1 MKWLNSK
8 FICCLLFLMASSI
21 SSIRAQWRSFGE
33 SKVGNLIFDLYA
45 KKGSWGMGQQFFGA
59 NVKSNFS
66 MKVRVEGELV
76 AHLTCGNEAISKLDF
91 KIESQ
96 QLIYKVDPSDTTNIG
111 AGWFAENK
119 GLLGDAPEELC
130 KGNEIIIRGH
140 KSRNRISSLQ
150 VRKLKFFTKGED
162 GEEIEVSS
170 QGVPLNPK
178 KDSKNQSS
186 TKSEEL
192 DKTGSG
198 EQKENDQLEQYRKAE
213 EQRIKQENTTQQNL
227 ARTQEEL
234 RKRDE
239 AKRAEEKEKQA
250 RVAANTAA
258 VTAGFMALGGSILG
272 ADIAPKFCDSPSF
285 LLEGNFGFMGSSVPA
300 LENVYSFRKQD
311 FKDYSQ
317 SETMLGLGLSANV
330 KVWPYRSLN
339 FGIAGTGSIFYH
351 LPMWEDGVELFSY
364 SLGGRSVIGH
374 EFVKAVVDLGITHRI
389 GSSTLSSDQT
399 TIFSNG
405 TYAINTV
412 FTEQKFNYLSNKL
425 GLGLMIEYDA
435 EEGEQ
440 VYYTFMVTREMLNF
454 VKTKQPYYS
463 FKAEIRCLLDLEIEY
478 AQNYPIA
485 GLPGYAYKQDG
496 RNKDFFQVSFGIP
509 MGLLVN
515 Y

>member
-1 MKWLNSK
+1 MI
-8 FICCLLFLMASSI
+8 FFTASRV
-21 SSIRAQWRSFGE
+21 SSLRAQWRSFGE
-33 SKVGNLIFDLYA
+33 SKVGNLTFDLYA

-96 QLIYKVDPSDTTNIG
+96 ELIYKVDPSDTTNIG

-130 KGNEIIIRGH
+130 KGNEIIIRGY
-140 KSRNRISSLQ
+140 KSRNRISALQ
-150 VRKLKFFTKGED
+150 VRKLKFYTKGED

-170 QGVPLNPK
+170 MGVPLNPK
-178 KDSKNQSS
+178 KDTKNQSS
-186 TKSEEL
+186 TKSKEL
-192 DKTGSG
+192 DETDSG
-198 EQKENDQLEQYRKAE
+198 EQKENNQLEQFRKAE
-213 EQRIKQENTTQQNL
+213 EQRINEEKTRQENL

-239 AKRAEEKEKQA
+239 AKRAEEKERQA
-250 RVAANTAA
+250 RVSANTAA
-258 VTAGFMALGGSILG
+258 VTAGLMVLGGSILG
-272 ADIAPKFCDSPSF
+272 ADIAPEFCDSPSF

-300 LENVYSFRKQD
+300 IQNSYSFQKQS

-317 SETMLGLGLSANV
+317 SETMLGLGLSANA

-351 LPMWEDGVELFSY
+351 LPIWEDGVELFSY
-364 SLGGRSVIGH
+364 SLGGRSVIGL
-374 EFVKAVVDLGITHRI
+374 EFVKAVVDFGITNRI
-389 GSSTLSSDQT
+389 GSSTLTSDQT
-399 TIFSNG
+399 IIFSNG
-405 TYAINTV
+405 TYGINTI
-412 FTEQKFNYLSNKL
+412 FTEQKFNYMSNKL
-425 GLGLMIEYDA
+425 GLGLMVEYDA
-435 EEGEQ
+435 DDGEQ
-440 VYYTFMVTREMLNF
+440 VYYTFMVNREMLDF
-454 VKTKQPYYS
+454 VNTKQPYYS
-463 FKAEIRCLLDLEIEY
+463 FKAEIRCFIDLEIEY

-485 GLPGYAYKQDG
+485 GLPGYAFKQDG
-496 RNKDFFQVSFGIP
+496 RDKDFFQVSVGVP

>member
-1 MKWLNSK
+1 MKRIFALITV
-8 FICCLLFLMASSI
+8 FISVLFTRIPSAFAQSEYAFWFSREGVDVYSRWSCASCDDRHIILKVVNNNPYKINWSY
-21 SSIRAQWRSFGE
+21 QSFIWKDRLGNVVKRE
-33 SKVGNLIFDLYA
+33 SGGKW
-45 KKGSWGMGQQFFGA
+45 S
-59 NVKSNFS
+59 
-66 MKVRVEGELV
+66 
-76 AHLTCGNEAISKLDF
+76 
-91 KIESQ
+91 
-96 QLIYKVDPSDTTNIG
+96 IG
-111 AGWFAENK
+111 AGRTESGDIAGWYFYPPEGSK
-119 GLLGDAPEELC
+119 GKELSFSFIDW
-130 KGNEIIIRGH
+130 KIER
-140 KSRNRISSLQ
+140 
-150 VRKLKFFTKGED
+150 D
-162 GEEIEVSS
+162 GEEEERR
-170 QGVPLNPK
+170 K
-178 KDSKNQSS
+178 KEEEERNKKLEEEKKRKEDEQKRKEDAARIKEEKEKNDNLKQ
-186 TKSEEL
+186 EEEEE
-192 DKTGSG
+192 KKQEQAKIR
-198 EQKENDQLEQYRKAE
+198 EQKENNQLEQSRKAE
-213 EQRIKQENTTQQNL
+213 EQRIKEEQTRQQNL

-234 RKRDE
+234 RKRE
-239 AKRAEEKEKQA
+239 ESKRAEEKERQA

-272 ADIAPKFCDSPSF
+272 ADIAPEFCDSPSF

-300 LENVYSFRKQD
+300 LENVYSFRKQN

-317 SETMLGLGLSANV
+317 SETMLGLGLSANA

-351 LPMWEDGVELFSY
+351 LPIWEDGVNLFSY

-374 EFVKAVVDLGITHRI
+374 ENVKAVVDLGITKRI
-389 GSSTLSSDQT
+389 GSSFLSSDQT
-399 TIFSNG
+399 IYFSNG
-405 TYAINTV
+405 TYAINNV

-440 VYYTFMVTREMLNF
+440 VYYTFMVTREMLDF
-454 VKTKQPYYS
+454 VKTSQPYYS
-463 FKAEIRCLLDLEIEY
+463 FKAEIRCFLDLEIEY